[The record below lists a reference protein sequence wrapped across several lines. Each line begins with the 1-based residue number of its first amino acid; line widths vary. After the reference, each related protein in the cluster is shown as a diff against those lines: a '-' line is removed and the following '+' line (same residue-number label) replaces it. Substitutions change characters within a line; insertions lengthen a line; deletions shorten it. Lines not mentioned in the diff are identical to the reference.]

1 MCVTRPNLGPGTPY
15 FKDASADF
23 QSALAKFDT
32 AGTDQTARMQA
43 LDLVLLQA
51 RERDALTLWH
61 LLARTGDERRGKV
74 FDRLAELIPPPPK
87 VTREGVLNGDRAMLD
102 AWWDKL
108 GLGETEW
115 WRMWKGP
122 LPTQTK

>member
-1 MCVTRPNLGPGTPY
+1 
-15 FKDASADF
+15 
-23 QSALAKFDT
+23 
-32 AGTDQTARMQA
+32 MQA

-61 LLARTGDERRGKV
+61 MLARTRDEQRGKV
-74 FDRLAELIPPPPK
+74 LDRLAELIPPPPK